1 MRTMFTN
8 VAAYKFAQLEGLEV
22 LREQLRTLCAQQ
34 SLKGTIMLSP
44 EGINLFVA
52 GEAAAVATL
61 LATLQ
66 TVAGLE
72 DLTWKESLS
81 AKQPFRRMLVKLKK
95 EIIAFGIDGIAPA
108 RKSSPKIS
116 AQVLKQWMD
125 EGKPL
130 TLLDTRNDYEIRM
143 GTFHGALPIGV
154 NHFRDF
160 PAATRQL
167 PSELKQQTIVMF
179 CTGGIRCEKA
189 GPFMEAEGFQQVFQL
204 DGGILKYFEECGQAH
219 YDGDC
224 FVFDRRVCVDSQL
237 RQTSAAVCYCCQ
249 MPVTPQEQVDPRYVV
264 GVSCPFCHGGHTSAQ
279 SAHKPAGEAV

>member
-1 MRTMFTN
+1 MFTN
-8 VAAYKFAQLEGLEV
+8 IAAYKFAPLENLEV
-22 LREQLRTLCAQQ
+22 LREKLRALCTEQ

-44 EGINLFVA
+44 EGVNLSIA
-52 GEAAAVATL
+52 GETSAVEAL
-61 LATLQ
+61 MVALRS
-66 TVAGLE
+66 VAGLE
-72 DLTWKESLS
+72 NLTVKESVS

-108 RKSSPKIS
+108 RASSPKIS
-116 AQVLKQWMD
+116 AQVLKQWID

-160 PAATRQL
+160 PEAARKL
-167 PSELKQQTIVMF
+167 PSELKDQTIVMF

-189 GPFMEAEGFQQVFQL
+189 GPFMEAAGFAQVFQL
-204 DGGILKYFEECGQAH
+204 DGGILKYFEECGQSH

-237 RQTSAAVCYCCQ
+237 RQTSAALCYCCQ

-264 GVSCPFCHGGHTSAQ
+264 GVSCPFCH
-279 SAHKPAGEAV
+279 AGTAAVAPQARESGER

>member
-1 MRTMFTN
+1 MFTN
-8 VAAYKFAQLEGLEV
+8 IAAYKFAQLGSLDE
-22 LREQLRTLCAQQ
+22 LREQLRTLCALN

-52 GEAAAVATL
+52 GEAEAVAILLDTL
-61 LATLQ
+61 RS
-66 TVAGLE
+66 VAGLE
-72 DLTWKESLS
+72 DLTWKESVS
-81 AKQPFRRMLVKLKK
+81 AKQPFRRMLVKFKK
-95 EIIAFGIDGIAPA
+95 EIIAFGVAGIAPA
-108 RKSSPKIS
+108 RKSSPKVS
-116 AQVLKQWMD
+116 PQVLKQWID

-143 GTFHGALPIGV
+143 GTFQGALPIGV

-160 PAATRQL
+160 PEATRKL
-167 PSELKQQTIVMF
+167 PPEMKEQTIVMF

-189 GPFMEAEGFQQVFQL
+189 GPFLEAEGFRKVFQL

-219 YDGDC
+219 YEGDC

-264 GVSCPFCHGGHTSAQ
+264 GVSCPFCHGGNASAQ
-279 SAHKPAGEAV
+279 SAPMPVGEAD